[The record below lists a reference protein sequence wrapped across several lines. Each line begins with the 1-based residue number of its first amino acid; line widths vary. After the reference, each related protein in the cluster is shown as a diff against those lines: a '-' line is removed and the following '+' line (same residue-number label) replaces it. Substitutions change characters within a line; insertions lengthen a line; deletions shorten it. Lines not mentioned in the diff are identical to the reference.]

1 MEFGLVFMS
10 QKYEIRHIW
19 RYEIF
24 PIWNL
29 VWYLCHRN
37 TKFATYG
44 DTKFSQYGIW
54 SGIYVT
60 EIRNSPHMEIRNF
73 PNMEFGLVF
82 MSQKYEIRHIWRYE
96 IFPIWNLVWYLCHRN
111 TKFATYG
118 DTKFRISIC
127 GEFRI

>member
-96 IFPIWNLVWYLCHRN
+96 ISYLHMWRISYFCDIN
-111 TKFATYG
+111 TRPNSILG
-118 DTKFRISIC
+118 KFRISIC